1 MRRLS
6 LLVAVAAL
14 TVACGGPLALATAAR
29 ADSSPAATPI
39 VAAPAAVTS
48 DTPAPADTTPPT
60 STSDAPNGWRNAP
73 FTVTFTA
80 SDDASGVATVW
91 SWLDDDAPQSG
102 LQLAVAA
109 PADGSFDGL
118 HTLTWY
124 AVDNAGNQEAPQ
136 TAVLR
141 IDTTGPTTVG
151 KSVAAFTGHA
161 VKLRYEVLDALSP
174 QVGAVELVLTDG
186 RGNVVQRVALDTKEA
201 NTWYSTPWTPN
212 ATGTY
217 HYTVSGHDLAGNAQ
231 RRATPAKVV
240 VKGPWWYTIGHSVQ
254 HRAIVVARFGTGA
267 RRLLV
272 VGGVHG
278 DEYGTA
284 VAKRFAA
291 YLAAHPGAVPAGAR
305 IDVIRCA
312 NPDGYLHHTRGNA
325 RHVDLNRNLPTA
337 NWTRLLSAG
346 DEPGNPGLTGGSSPG
361 SEPETKALLTY
372 LRTGF
377 ATVVSLHSH
386 AGILDC
392 DGPRARALGLRMS
405 KLCGLP
411 VGRLSYDPY
420 ITGSLGEYVPAR
432 YHVPVV
438 TVELRS
444 TAMSGGLRAALLAAA
459 KS

>member
-1 MRRLS
+1 
-6 LLVAVAAL
+6 
-14 TVACGGPLALATAAR
+14 
-29 ADSSPAATPI
+29 
-39 VAAPAAVTS
+39 
-48 DTPAPADTTPPT
+48 
-60 STSDAPNGWRNAP
+60 
-73 FTVTFTA
+73 
-80 SDDASGVATVW
+80 
-91 SWLDDDAPQSG
+91 
-102 LQLAVAA
+102 
-109 PADGSFDGL
+109 
-118 HTLTWY
+118 
-124 AVDNAGNQEAPQ
+124 
-136 TAVLR
+136 VLR
-141 IDTTGPTTVG
+141 IDTTGPTTLG
-151 KSVAAFTGHA
+151 KSVTAFTGHA

-186 RGNVVQRVALDTKEA
+186 RGKVVQRVALGARNA
-201 NTWYSTPWTPN
+201 NTWYSAPWTPN

-217 HYTVSGHDLAGNAQ
+217 HYTVSAHDLAGNAQ
-231 RRATPAKVV
+231 RKATPAKVV

-392 DGPRARALGLRMS
+392 DGPGARALGLRMS